1 MNIKLNI
8 KLNMNQQCIFAARK
22 ANCMPGC
29 ISKNDDMIISL
40 SSAIVRPQAE
50 VLYPL
55 LASAEQEKHRQ
66 SGVSL
71 AEGAHEAGLHG
82 LGGEELGM
90 FSQTG
95 TG

>member
-40 SSAIVRPQAE
+40 SSAIVRPQ
-50 VLYPL
+50 LRCYIHFWPL
-55 LASAEQEKHRQ
+55 QNKKNIDNLES
-66 SGVSL
+66 V
-71 AEGAHEAGLHG
+71 
-82 LGGEELGM
+82 
-90 FSQTG
+90 
-95 TG
+95 